1 MLHYSTRDIITRA
14 RELAD
19 LENSNF
25 ITWAENMKLLDECYK
40 KLPQWVLD
48 AIDEVE
54 WEYLPDNVVDY
65 LNKELH
71 LDFVY
76 KR

>member
-1 MLHYSTRDIITRA
+1 
-14 RELAD
+14 
-19 LENSNF
+19 
-25 ITWAENMKLLDECYK
+25 
-40 KLPQWVLD
+40 LPQWVLD

-65 LNKELH
+65 LNNELH

>member
-1 MLHYSTRDIITRA
+1 MEDNLCIICGERHEDEQGRWLTSH
-14 RELAD
+14 E
-19 LENSNF
+19 F
-25 ITWAENMKLLDECYK
+25 VCDECYE

-48 AIDEVE
+48 AIEEVE

-65 LNKELH
+65 LNNELH

-76 KR
+76 KH